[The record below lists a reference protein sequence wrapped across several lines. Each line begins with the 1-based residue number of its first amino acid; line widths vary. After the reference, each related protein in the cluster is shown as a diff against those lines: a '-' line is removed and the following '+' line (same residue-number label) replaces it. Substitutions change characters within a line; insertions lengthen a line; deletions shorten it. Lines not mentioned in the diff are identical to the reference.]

1 MFYIE
6 EAETMCIEI
15 SQFGNFLVFRQNRN
29 LTHLVLS
36 SLGVT
41 LQVQILYCQAHN
53 VFTYKIFILVMMV
66 QNSGGSDD
74 NK

>member
-6 EAETMCIEI
+6 KEKTMCIKI

-41 LQVQILYCQAHN
+41 LQVQIVYCQAHN

>member
-6 EAETMCIEI
+6 EAKTMCIEI

-29 LTHLVLS
+29 LTHLILS

-53 VFTYKIFILVMMV
+53 LFTYKIVILVMML